1 MQSAVGAQ
9 RREGE
14 SRWGQ
19 RASKEP
25 TQSRSELPLAASAG
39 DHCVQKDDRSG
50 RVNKYREAGDKE
62 ACRGLLGVLYGGT
75 LRAVLGV
82 AGEGS
87 GMIRAVKKNRK
98 NLELSSE
105 IWTQILKLS
114 LLPSRG

>member
-1 MQSAVGAQ
+1 MKARSRWCKAPWE
-9 RREGE
+9 RREGRE
-14 SRWGQ
+14 SRAGDRGQ
-19 RASKEP
+19 A
-25 TQSRSELPLAASAG
+25 RSLHRAG
-39 DHCVQKDDRSG
+39 DHCVRKDDRRG

-105 IWTQILKLS
+105 IWAQILKLS